1 MKVLALLLLG
11 LVLALQYRLW
21 MADGGMR
28 EVWHLRQEVA
38 SQTAENTKLNERN
51 RTLAAEVQDLKK
63 GKSAIEERARTDLGM
78 VGANETFFQVAER
91 PSAADNAKPGDTPQ
105 GGEQL
110 RAPVQATRQPI
121 GNGQRSATGATRLAV
136 QANK

>member
-21 MADGGMR
+21 IADGGMR
-28 EVWHLRQEVA
+28 EVWRLRQEVA
-38 SQTAENTKLNERN
+38 AQNDENGKLKERN

-78 VGANETFFQVAER
+78 VGANETFFQVAGTPVATTDPTQEAPPASSANDRDKNTLQVNDQSR
-91 PSAADNAKPGDTPQ
+91 PASGNRPQ
-105 GGEQL
+105 GF
-110 RAPVQATRQPI
+110 AAQA
-121 GNGQRSATGATRLAV
+121 A
-136 QANK
+136 K